1 MTAPTPS
8 PADRR
13 PLRSRS
19 WPLFIAIARQLAA
32 WRVPPNAISIAG
44 MLAAVIAGGAIAA
57 AFRIGGEHSDLTGRA
72 LLIFAAALFQLRLIC
87 NLLDGMVAVEGKLGS
102 PAGELYNDVPDRV
115 ADAAALIGAGYALSS
130 SPELGY
136 IAAIMAVMTAYIRA
150 VGKGAGA
157 GADFSGLMD
166 KKRRMFLLTIACLV
180 LAVAPRS
187 IEPLAT
193 IGGVPV
199 CVWPLTL
206 TLIAAGSLITCL
218 TRLRNIARKLSALPP
233 MP

>member
-32 WRVPPNAISIAG
+32 WRIAPNAISIAG
-44 MLAAVIAGGAIAA
+44 MIAAVIAGGAIAA
-57 AFRIGGEHSDLTGRA
+57 AFRVGGEHSDLTGRS
-72 LLIFAAALFQLRLIC
+72 LLILAAALFQFRLIC

-115 ADAAALIGAGYALSS
+115 ADSAALIGAGYAVSS

-136 IAAIMAVMTAYIRA
+136 FAALIAVMTAYIRA

-166 KKRRMFLLTIACLV
+166 KKRRMFVMTLACV
-180 LAVAPRS
+180 ALAFAPRS
-187 IEPLAT
+187 IDHAITIADHTLSPWTVALA
-193 IGGVPV
+193 
-199 CVWPLTL
+199 
-206 TLIAAGSLITCL
+206 LIAVGSLITCL
-218 TRLRNIARKLSALPP
+218 TRLRNIARKLNALPP